1 MHPLLERQLRRLGL
15 DPGMAPPVAATWEEF
30 CDRVSETYAT
40 ADQDRYLLERS
51 MNLAST
57 EMRELYENLRDAAE
71 PRYANL
77 FENASDA
84 IFTMDLAGQLTSVN
98 RALEEL
104 TGLDRNELVGRHWRD
119 VLHVSDDAATRA
131 MMLDPRGDGVATV
144 RFDADVVS
152 LSERRSTL
160 EVRTHLILRD
170 GQLQEVVAVGR
181 DLSERRWHEAH
192 LKYLAEHDSLTRLPN
207 RRVLEQALEEAMAD
221 IRTDGEIFVLGLFDL
236 DDFKLINDTLG
247 HAAGDHV
254 LVSIANILRLS
265 LPGATVARL
274 SGDEFAFIYR
284 RRSEADAIHAAEEM
298 RKRIEQTE
306 VSVVDE
312 RVFVSAS
319 IALVRVEPSSNPGA
333 LLAEA
338 DAAMYRAKD
347 EGRNRV
353 HWSGSKDGLTGQLT
367 GVYRW
372 AAALRTAME
381 EGRLEV
387 HYQPVF
393 ALAGAGEIAH
403 YEALLRLRS
412 PEGEIATA
420 GLFLPATERSGLM
433 PAIDRFVV
441 DAVLQKLRDAPWARI
456 YLNLSAATLAN
467 QQALGAL
474 MRTLHQQPDL
484 GPRLGIE
491 ITETTALRDT
501 ALVRHWIEELRS
513 IGCEFTLDDFGT
525 GFNSLTYLK
534 ELPVNQ
540 TKIDGSFV
548 LSIGE
553 DHRQRAVVAAVQA
566 LADGLGIATVA
577 ECIET
582 AEALEII
589 KALGVTYGQGFLL
602 GRPAQ
607 EQTGHLRAAA

>member
-1 MHPLLERQLRRLGL
+1 MHSLLERQLRRLGL
-15 DPGMAPPVAATWEEF
+15 DPDMAPPVAATWEEF
-30 CDRVSETYAT
+30 CDRVSKTYAT

-77 FENASDA
+77 FENTSDA

-131 MMLDPRGDGVATV
+131 MMLDPHGDGVATI

-160 EVRTHLILRD
+160 EVRTRLILRD

-274 SGDEFAFIYR
+274 SGDEFAFICR

-319 IALVRVEPSSNPGA
+319 IGLVRVEPSSNPGA

-338 DAAMYRAKD
+338 NAAMYRAKD

-387 HYQPVF
+387 HYRPVF

-420 GLFLPATERSGLM
+420 GLFLPAAERSRLM

-540 TKIDGSFV
+540 IKIDGSFV

-607 EQTGHLRAAA
+607 ELTVHLRAAA